1 MSNELSNTAKN
12 ELAAPTSGLQIA
24 ATDIDIPMINVVQK
38 LSEIDGPIGSV
49 VLDKKHVLA
58 EADSPLSVC
67 VINARKA
74 WKENIPFDSDQRPQI
89 ANSEAERNDLNDESD
104 YDIIEFAEI
113 SFLIEQPEDSED
125 DSAFGIPIG
134 DKNYA
139 LGRIYVTKDAYRQTY
154 KRLATFSL
162 TNRDTPIHKVKWQFQ
177 SGLITKG
184 KYSWYAPSLTAT
196 KDATDEAVVEFASSF
211 TS

>member
-1 MSNELSNTAKN
+1 MSSKPAEVKKN
-12 ELAAPTSGLQIA
+12 ELAAPTGGLQIE

-38 LSEIDGPIGSV
+38 LSEIDGPVGSI
-49 VLDKKHVLA
+49 VLDKKYVLA
-58 EADSPLSVC
+58 EADTPLTVC
-67 VINARKA
+67 VAAARKA

-89 ANSEAERNDLNDESD
+89 ANTMAERDELNAESD

-139 LGRIYVTKDAYRQTY
+139 LGRIYTTKDAYRQTY
-154 KRLATFSL
+154 KRLATFQL
-162 TNRDTPIHKVKWQFQ
+162 TNRETPVHAIQWQLQ
-177 SGLITKG
+177 SSLLTKG

-196 KDATDEAVVEFASSF
+196 KSTTAPEVVEFLSSF
-211 TS
+211 AS